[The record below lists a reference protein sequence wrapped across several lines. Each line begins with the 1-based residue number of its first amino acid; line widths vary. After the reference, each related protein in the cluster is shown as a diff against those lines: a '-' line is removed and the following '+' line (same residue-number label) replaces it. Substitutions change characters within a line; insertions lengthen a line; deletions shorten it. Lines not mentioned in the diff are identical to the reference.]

1 MVIVGKKEKELGYFV
16 AGADTADA
24 TVIAIQNSRHRQVLQ
39 QKSALISFNVFSTF
53 SFLTNSI

>member
-1 MVIVGKKEKELGYFV
+1 MGKKEKELGYFV

-39 QKSALISFNVFSTF
+39 QKSALISFYVFSTF